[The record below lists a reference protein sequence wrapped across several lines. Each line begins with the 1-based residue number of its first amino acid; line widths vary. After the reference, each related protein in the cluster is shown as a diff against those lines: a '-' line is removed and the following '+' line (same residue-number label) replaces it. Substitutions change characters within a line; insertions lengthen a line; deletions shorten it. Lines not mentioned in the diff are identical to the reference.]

1 VLCFRASRLTGIAEH
16 YAHDVS
22 GFWLH
27 CSILILGVDHCWCF
41 PKADDK
47 LTLFPS
53 RSSGGRIV
61 LVLGNALSTF
71 KFSFLRS
78 LRFFSNGVTLQG
90 ILNGSVS
97 IKSSDDVLKTFR
109 LIEMRLGNG

>member
-1 VLCFRASRLTGIAEH
+1 
-16 YAHDVS
+16 
-22 GFWLH
+22 
-27 CSILILGVDHCWCF
+27 
-41 PKADDK
+41 
-47 LTLFPS
+47 
-53 RSSGGRIV
+53 
-61 LVLGNALSTF
+61 VLGNALSTF

-109 LIEMRLGNG
+109 FIKMRLGNG